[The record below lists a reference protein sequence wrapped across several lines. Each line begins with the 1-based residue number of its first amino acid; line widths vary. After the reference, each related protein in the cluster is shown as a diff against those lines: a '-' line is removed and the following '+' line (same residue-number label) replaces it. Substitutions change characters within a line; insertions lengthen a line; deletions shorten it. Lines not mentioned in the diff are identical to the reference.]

1 MIEWLCPG
9 CYHYNELDLR
19 DICEDDVDPVY
30 KTVDDYCGNCDYLE
44 TLDLDWPEPE
54 DVDS

>member
-30 KTVDDYCGNCDYLE
+30 KTVDDCCGNCDYLE